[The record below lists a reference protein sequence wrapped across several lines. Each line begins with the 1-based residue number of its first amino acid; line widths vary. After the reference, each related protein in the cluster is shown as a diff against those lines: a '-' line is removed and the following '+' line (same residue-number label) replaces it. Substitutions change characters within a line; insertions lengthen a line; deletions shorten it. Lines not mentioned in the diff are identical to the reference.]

1 LKFGDVIVATA
12 SLVLIGIMLETVLRV
27 AFIPVGSAI
36 ASEML
41 AWIIALLVTSL
52 IVGYVFALKMQEQS
66 RIKAIGKILVLSTLA
81 VLLITMAW
89 YAQPEANAYHRD
101 NMVSMFNTS
110 GFTNAD
116 WYAYSALLITM
127 DMVIVAVFNF
137 IGLYVGSLLKKP
149 KKT

>member
-1 LKFGDVIVATA
+1 LKFGDIIVATA

-27 AFIPVGSAI
+27 AFIPVADALTSD
-36 ASEML
+36 ML

-52 IVGYVFALKMQEQS
+52 IVGYVFALKIQEQS

-89 YAQPEANAYHRD
+89 YAQPEASAYHRD
-101 NMVSMFNTS
+101 NMMSMFNTS
-110 GFTNAD
+110 GFTNSD

-127 DMVIVAVFNF
+127 DMVIVVVFNF